1 MGYYLLQWK
10 YKDAQ
15 VKRMIAKPHDRQ
27 AMAAKAIEP
36 FGGKLHSFFFAFGP
50 IDGLAIV
57 EYPDNESAAASA
69 MLVAGADVVDSLSTT
84 VLLTS
89 AEAEKAMKR
98 VGSAKHSYAAMPE

>member
-15 VKRMIAKPHDRQ
+15 VKRMISKPHNRQ

-50 IDGLAIV
+50 VDGVAIV
-57 EYPDNESAAASA
+57 EYPDNESAAAGA
-69 MLVAGADVVDSLSTT
+69 MLIAGADVVESLSTT

-89 AEAEKAMKR
+89 AEAEQAMR
-98 VGSAKHSYAAMPE
+98 RAGTTRHSYSAMPE